1 MSATPFPPLHD
12 LQLLLSRL
20 IRAPEGV
27 AKGLAN
33 LVENGELDRPDLS
46 FAIEPNARLT
56 SEERLDI
63 YATMYFYRLHDCI
76 AEDYPKTQAR
86 IGSTEFHNL
95 ITDYLLAHPPSHYSL
110 REAGRALPGFLR
122 DHRLA
127 ETTPA
132 LVDLARLEWARVS
145 VFDERD
151 AKPLDR
157 EGFLGVSAARPE
169 DFSIRLIPAA
179 RVLTLDARALALW
192 NDDTPEGEVAPHFA
206 QGGKRCVLVWRKQ
219 FAVFHRPAV
228 EDEERCFPALTDNGI
243 TLPELAELLLKPD
256 AGAERTSERF
266 AALLEL
272 WLQNELLTDSPPQTR
287 RDSFSSA

>member
-27 AKGLAN
+27 AKGVAG
-33 LVENGELDRPDLS
+33 LVESGELEHSDLS
-46 FAIEPNARLT
+46 FAIEPNARMT

-86 IGSTEFHNL
+86 IGPTEFHNL

-110 REAGRALPGFLR
+110 REAGRALPGFLSN
-122 DHRLA
+122 HRLA
-127 ETTPA
+127 EAVPA
-132 LVDLARLEWARVS
+132 LDDLARLEWARVS

-151 AKPLDR
+151 AEPLDR
-157 EGFLGVSAARPE
+157 EGFLEASAANPE

-179 RVLTLDARALALW
+179 RVLDLDARALALW
-192 NDDTPEGEVAPHFA
+192 NDAPEGDDTSHSE
-206 QGGKRCVLVWRKQ
+206 GNRSRCVLVWRKQ
-219 FAVFHRPAV
+219 FSVFHRPGV
-228 EDEERCFPALTDNGI
+228 EDEERCFPALADNGI

-266 AALLEL
+266 ATLLEL
-272 WLQNELLTDSPPQTR
+272 WLQNELLTDSSPV
-287 RDSFSSA
+287 